1 MPEQA
6 LQRANDICASS
17 STPLT
22 ADIAAGVA
30 VLGGGFTGLSAAYYI
45 LSISPHKRVVVLRGP
60 GSEGLGNGS
69 SGRNGAM
76 VLNFV
81 YI

>member
-22 ADIAAGVA
+22 ADIAADVA

-45 LSISPHKRVVVLRGP
+45 LSISPHKRVVVLEAKGWGTARRDETAP
-60 GSEGLGNGS
+60 WC
-69 SGRNGAM
+69 
-76 VLNFV
+76 
-81 YI
+81 